1 MSSEDAILTQK
12 VKQAARILLF
22 QKHRRPGVRGYELKK
37 LLGKNYLKILDLLR
51 GRLNDLGLDIRVV
64 YDQPE
69 EPQKPTEEQLEKAY
83 YYVITRQPLPPME
96 ARLSGWRVDELAILS
111 VALAYIASKHGK
123 APRRDIEEILGEK
136 FPQRI
141 VKATL
146 DKLVWRGYLGEEGE
160 SLFIGWRS
168 RAEVDLKELIKQI
181 LLRKVQSK
189 QP

>member
-1 MSSEDAILTQK
+1 MSSEEALITQK
-12 VKQAARILLF
+12 IKQAARILLF

-37 LLGKNYLKILDLLR
+37 ILGRKYLKILDLLR
-51 GRLNDLGLDIRVV
+51 RYLNDLGLDLKIV

-83 YYVITRQPLPPME
+83 YYVTTRQPPSPAE

-111 VALAYIASKHGK
+111 VTLAYIVSKHGK
-123 APRRDIEEILGEK
+123 ASRREVEEILSEK

-141 VKATL
+141 IKVTL
-146 DKLVWRGYLGEEGE
+146 DKLVWRGYIGEDNE

-168 RAEVDLKELIKQI
+168 RAEINLKELIKQI
-181 LLRKVQSK
+181 LIRK
-189 QP
+189 